1 MEDGHL
7 ERGGISRDRP
17 RRGCHLRR
25 QRRLQME
32 NPIRRQFRY
41 RPCVVNNHVDFNS
54 YRSLTPSRSSSNRS
68 AFFRNYSFS
77 AKHQSRLSLTAST
90 SSLSVP
96 TAPSIFSIGSFAA
109 LPKNDTTRFSLS
121 ALPLASSRLCSTST
135 LLGCIGQDSASS
147 CDMAVWWTARTS
159 AGAG

>member
-17 RRGCHLRR
+17 RRGCYLRR

-41 RPCVVNNHVDFNS
+41 GSCIVNGHADINS
-54 YRSLTPSRSSSNRS
+54 DRSRIPSRLSSNPS

-77 AKHQSRLSLTAST
+77 AKRQSRLSSTAST

-96 TAPSIFSIGSFAA
+96 TAPSISSIGSSAA
-109 LPKNDTTRFSLS
+109 SLKHDTTISSPS

-147 CDMAVWWTARTS
+147 CGMAVWWMVKTS

>member
-17 RRGCHLRR
+17 RRGCYLRR

-41 RPCVVNNHVDFNS
+41 GSCIVNGHADINS
-54 YRSLTPSRSSSNRS
+54 DRSRIPSRLSSNPS

-77 AKHQSRLSLTAST
+77 AKRQSRLSLTAST
-90 SSLSVP
+90 SLLSVP
-96 TAPSIFSIGSFAA
+96 TAPSISSIGSFAA
-109 LPKNDTTRFSLS
+109 SPKHGTTTSSPS
-121 ALPLASSRLCSTST
+121 ALPLASFRRCSTST
-135 LLGCIGQDSASS
+135 LPGCIGQDSASS
-147 CDMAVWWTARTS
+147 CDTAVLWMARTS
-159 AGAG
+159 AEAG

>member
-17 RRGCHLRR
+17 CRGCYLCR

-32 NPIRRQFRY
+32 NPIRCQFRY
-41 RPCVVNNHVDFNS
+41 ALCVMDSHADISN
-54 YRSLTPSRSSSNRS
+54 RSLTPSRSSSNPS

-77 AKHQSRLSLTAST
+77 AKRQSRLSSTAST
-90 SSLSVP
+90 SSLSVH
-96 TAPSIFSIGSFAA
+96 TAPSISSIGSFAA
-109 LPKNDTTRFSLS
+109 SLKHDTTISSPS
-121 ALPLASSRLCSTST
+121 ALPLASSRRCSTST
-135 LLGCIGQDSASS
+135 LLGYIGQDSASS
-147 CDMAVWWTARTS
+147 CDMVVWWMVRTS